1 MRPSWTYRNQ
11 HNHVKVKAF
20 PIVSMSNAI
29 HEKDLLGGKYVLI
42 RFDKLIKMQSV
53 RLSEFFMETAFDVQ
67 TD

>member
-1 MRPSWTYRNQ
+1 
-11 HNHVKVKAF
+11 
-20 PIVSMSNAI
+20 MSNAI

-67 TD
+67 TDWESVSQKEM